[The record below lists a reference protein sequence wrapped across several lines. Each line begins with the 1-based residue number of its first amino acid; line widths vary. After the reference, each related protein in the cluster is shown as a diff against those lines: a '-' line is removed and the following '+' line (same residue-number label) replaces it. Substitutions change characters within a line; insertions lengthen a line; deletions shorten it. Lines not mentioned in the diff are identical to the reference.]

1 MNELN
6 DTIKH
11 YETLAKDYNHD
22 MLISVIDFAKMGLKA
37 SFILNGSAAISVLTL
52 FTKAL
57 IELPEISSS
66 ILDAVFIFALG
77 ALSSSIAVILSYFT
91 QLAYQ
96 KSCAINTTKPIYALL
111 NYMPKKENILYE
123 TDNND
128 EESDVNEKNGD
139 WLRILA
145 IIMVVLSFVAFFVG
159 IYTTKNAFNDIEL
172 SNKQIFFLDT
182 SYPNVDI
189 KPL

>member
-1 MNELN
+1 MIIN
-6 DTIKH
+6 
-11 YETLAKDYNHD
+11 A
-22 MLISVIDFAKMGLKA
+22 
-37 SFILNGSAAISVLTL
+37 
-52 FTKAL
+52 FT
-57 IELPEISSS
+57 
-66 ILDAVFIFALG
+66 F
-77 ALSSSIAVILSYFT
+77 
-91 QLAYQ
+91 
-96 KSCAINTTKPIYALL
+96 
-111 NYMPKKENILYE
+111 
-123 TDNND
+123 